1 VRANA
6 CVRDGHAVEGHVEQN
21 RSVAESWS
29 DAAAVVR
36 ALAEKGDVDDA
47 VARLETLLTPYPQHI
62 GLTYLTQ
69 AQLLAKAGRGAASLA
84 PLERAL
90 ARGCRY
96 KRTWL
101 LADTA
106 FAPLRSLP
114 AFEDVLARAHNAWEA
129 ATAAAKPHLTFAI
142 PDRLP
147 DAFGYPTLMVL
158 HGNNSNA
165 KETMPHW
172 GPMADHGWVVAVPQ
186 SSEVGS
192 SPDGFTWNDT
202 ERTAKELDLQ
212 FERIDRA
219 TQIDR
224 SRIVLA
230 GFSMGGLQAIRLAL
244 TKRFTVRGFIAVCAY
259 LPTVEEFAKLIEG
272 GAGKMLR
279 GYVFV
284 GEKDMSR
291 AGARALVELFQS
303 HNLRAQLDERPGLG
317 HEYPDDMEAT
327 LTKALEFA
335 TK

>member
-1 VRANA
+1 MV
-6 CVRDGHAVEGHVEQN
+6 
-21 RSVAESWS
+21 ESWS
-29 DAAAVVR
+29 DGAAAVR
-36 ALAEKGDVDDA
+36 ALADRGDVDGA
-47 VARLETLLTPYPQHI
+47 VARLETMLAPYPQHI

-69 AQLLAKAGRGAASLA
+69 AQLLAKAARGAAAFA

-90 ARGCRY
+90 VRGCRY
-96 KRTWL
+96 KRAWL
-101 LADTA
+101 VDDPGLAKLKGVAGFDD
-106 FAPLRSLP
+106 L
-114 AFEDVLARAHNAWEA
+114 VARADRAYEEA
-129 ATAAAKPHLTFAI
+129 AAAAKAHLTFAM

-147 DAFGYPTLMVL
+147 DAFGYPTLIVL

-172 GPMADHGWVVAVPQ
+172 GPMADHGWVVGVPQ
-186 SSEVGS
+186 SEEVGS
-192 SPDGFTWNDT
+192 SPDGYTWNDY
-202 ERTAKELDLQ
+202 EHVARQLDLQ

-230 GFSMGGLQAIRLAL
+230 GFSMGATQALNLAL
-244 TKRFTVRGFIAVCAY
+244 KKRFTVRGVIAVAAWMPQIAGFTS
-259 LPTVEEFAKLIEG
+259 LVEG

-279 GYVFV
+279 FYVLV
-284 GEKDMSR
+284 GEKDTSR
-291 AGARALVELFQS
+291 DGARAFVDLLQK
-303 HNLRAQLDERPGLG
+303 HKIRAMLDERAGMG